1 MPTELW
7 NNRGLLLKR
16 SLKAF
21 FNDLSVFCTVI
32 IAQDWLCTL
41 SQTLQW
47 QSIANCMTLVR
58 IVMAPT
64 AISPPYFSR
73 ERVETY
79 RDDTLTSLHD
89 KCGKPESDTRKNNL
103 RFQDEILF
111 PDVQD
116 RLFSAKEKKRTQ
128 MQETACDRIVAS
140 AAPLTP
146 RWNAKINSGSRTMFI
161 TAPIRTESIPVLAK
175 PCVVI
180 NIFMPRVSWTKIVP
194 TA

>member
-1 MPTELW
+1 
-7 NNRGLLLKR
+7 
-16 SLKAF
+16 
-21 FNDLSVFCTVI
+21 
-32 IAQDWLCTL
+32 
-41 SQTLQW
+41 
-47 QSIANCMTLVR
+47 MTLVR

-73 ERVETY
+73 EELKHTEMI
-79 RDDTLTSLHD
+79 LSLA
-89 KCGKPESDTRKNNL
+89 CMINVASPRATQGRIISGFRMRFFFRMCRIVFFPQRK
-103 RFQDEILF
+103 E
-111 PDVQD
+111 
-116 RLFSAKEKKRTQ
+116 RTQ